1 MKKIDLNKNEITSI
15 IYDDKQ
21 INIKVEDGA
30 LVITSNINCDV
41 IDKNFNELESKIDDI
56 NAQIRLRFIGELNK
70 LKVKIEEISNHE

>member
-1 MKKIDLNKNEITSI
+1 MKKIDLDKNEITSI

-21 INIKVEDGA
+21 ININVEDGA

-41 IDKNFNELESKIDDI
+41 IDNNFNELESRVSDI
-56 NAQIRLRFIGELNK
+56 EAQIRLRFIGELNK